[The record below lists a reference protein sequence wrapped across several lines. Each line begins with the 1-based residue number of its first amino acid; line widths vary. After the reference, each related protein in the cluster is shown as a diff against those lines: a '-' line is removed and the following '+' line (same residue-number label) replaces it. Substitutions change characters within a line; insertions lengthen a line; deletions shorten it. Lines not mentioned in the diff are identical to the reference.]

1 MTAMVSSAASE
12 KTAVGEQHC
21 PDYFSQSWNLTTR
34 FRCIA
39 EVCRA
44 RLPTFC
50 LSVGSR

>member
-21 PDYFSQSWNLTTR
+21 PDYFSQSWNLTGL
-34 FRCIA
+34 RCIA
-39 EVCRA
+39 EVRRA